1 MGTLK
6 RAAALL
12 LALFAAAAF
21 AAEGDGTLLPHSQ
34 KSFEAYAQDARAYVE
49 ANRRWVTEGA
59 LRAAELEAN
68 LPHEYM
74 PEHPDGRA
82 ILLVHG
88 LGDSPFTFDEIAR
101 DLAKEGILVRTVLLP
116 GCGTKPADMMKVTQ
130 EDWRRTVE
138 EQAGLLRARS
148 KSFWI
153 GGYSMGGDLAID
165 YAARHPGEVK
175 GLVLFSPAA
184 AVRSRLAA
192 LAVPASHV
200 RDWITAPEERPNGG
214 QNPLQ
219 YLITPTK
226 GLAAFYRT
234 MTAAQEGLEKLEK
247 DRWRGRWFA
256 ALAARD
262 GLVKTEALLPQFQ
275 RIAKGTRSAFLWY
288 GTFPKGADAAGT
300 RALPDAIGELKIAGF
315 SHMALT
321 YSERNPFYGKQGTVR
336 FCWNGQGK
344 AESLACEK
352 GADVCFSGDGQ
363 QPEGAGGCAKLT
375 WNPYYG
381 EQLKAILSVMAEP

>member
-6 RAAALL
+6 RAAAL
-12 LALFAAAAF
+12 FFMIAAAAVQ
-21 AAEGDGTLLPHSQ
+21 AEEGGSLLPHGQ
-34 KSFEAYAQDARAYVE
+34 ASFAAYAADARAYVGQ
-49 ANRRWVTEGA
+49 NRRWVTDGA

-68 LPHEYM
+68 LPHEYV
-74 PEHPDGRA
+74 PERPDGRA
-82 ILLVHG
+82 VLFVHG

-116 GCGTKPADMMKVTQ
+116 GCGTKPADMMKVT
-130 EDWRRTVE
+130 EADWRRTVE
-138 EQAGLLRARS
+138 EQADLLRARAT
-148 KSFWI
+148 SFWI

-165 YAARHPGEVK
+165 YAARHSGAVK

-192 LAVPASHV
+192 LAGPVSRV
-200 RDWITAPEERPNGG
+200 RDWITPPEERPNGG

-219 YLITPTK
+219 YLVTPTK

-234 MTAAQEGLEKLEK
+234 MTAAREGLGRMQKEG
-247 DRWRGRWFA
+247 WRGRWFA

-262 GLVKTEALLPQFQ
+262 GLVKTEALLPAFQ
-275 RIAKGTRSAFLWY
+275 RIAEGTRSAFIWY
-288 GTFPKGADAAGT
+288 GELPKGASAAGT
-300 RALPDAIGELKIAGF
+300 LVLPDRIGELGIAGF

-321 YSERNPFYGKQGTVR
+321 YSERNPFYGKKGTVR

-344 AESLACEK
+344 AESLACER

-363 QPEGAGGCAKLT
+363 QPKEGRGCAKLT

-381 EQLKAILSVMAEP
+381 EQLKAILAVMAEP